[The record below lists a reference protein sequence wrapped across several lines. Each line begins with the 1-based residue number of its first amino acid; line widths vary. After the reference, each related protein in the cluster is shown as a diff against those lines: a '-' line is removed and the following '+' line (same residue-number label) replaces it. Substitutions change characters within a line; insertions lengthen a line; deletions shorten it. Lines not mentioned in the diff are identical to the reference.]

1 MDRRNQTMKIAMQT
15 SPSGLVDDTQLD
27 SITNTSS
34 LESSDAARAQAK
46 PSRPVSEVSM
56 YKPHGTLRLF
66 LALMVV
72 DAHFAPLRGG
82 TPLTSEQSTIAVMV
96 FFVLSAYIITTALA
110 RFYRGQLGNFLVNRA
125 LRLFPTYFAVVIVT
139 IGLYYLFFSLGFMSE
154 YITGSVTEMA
164 DNGRAVVMFK
174 IIPTKDI
181 FSFTNIA
188 ENIFVVPVLYS
199 LEKLGLYPIH
209 VFLRAF
215 WSLKVEIVYYL
226 GAGLI
231 AWGIYSGI
239 PKICASRN
247 GLLRDRIALM
257 QTPMI
262 SLAMFLTV
270 ASVGTLLSWMAVDAH
285 SFGPFRYLPY
295 FLAGVCI
302 YFYECGYRVASLAG
316 LAVSFLGILHEAQGL
331 ASIHTDYEPWRL
343 VVGIW
348 GGGVAIWALSRCN
361 NLVVG
366 KWKYFD
372 KKMGDLSYPVY
383 LVNPLVLIICANLFQ
398 TPNFGVW
405 VLAIAMTGLLAASN
419 NRYVEGYLKRFRDQ
433 IRGTSL

>member
-1 MDRRNQTMKIAMQT
+1 MQT
-15 SPSGLVDDTQLD
+15 RGRHAAGQHHEYVESGIIRRGQGAGE
-27 SITNTSS
+27 SI
-34 LESSDAARAQAK
+34 
-46 PSRPVSEVSM
+46 RPVSEVSM
-56 YKPHGTLRLF
+56 YKPHGMLRLF

-110 RFYRGQLGNFLVNRA
+110 RFYRGQVGNFLVNRA

-139 IGLYYLFFSLGFMSE
+139 IGLYYLFFSLGLMD
-154 YITGSVTEMA
+154 YITGTVTEVA
-164 DNGRAVVMFK
+164 DDGRAVVRFK
-174 IIPTKDI
+174 IIPTKEI

-188 ENIFVVPVLYS
+188 ENIFVMPVMYS

-215 WSLKVEIVYYL
+215 WSVKAEIAYYL
-226 GAGLI
+226 GAALI
-231 AWGIYSGI
+231 AWGIYSGM
-239 PKICASRN
+239 PKICASRHR
-247 GLLRDRIALM
+247 LLRDWGALM

-262 SLAMFLTV
+262 LLAMFLV
-270 ASVGTLLSWMAVDAH
+270 MALAGALLSWVAVDSH

-295 FLAGVCI
+295 FLAGVCV
-302 YFYECGYRVASLAG
+302 YFYECGYRVSSLAG
-316 LAVSFLGILHEAQGL
+316 LAISFLGILHEAQGL
-331 ASIHTDYEPWRL
+331 ASIRTDYEPWRL
-343 VVGIW
+343 VVGVW
-348 GGGVAIWALSRCN
+348 GGCGAIWILSQCN

-372 KKMGDLSYPVY
+372 KKMGDLSYPIY
-383 LVNPLVLIICANLFQ
+383 LVNPLVLIICTTLFQ
-398 TPNFGVW
+398 VPNLGIW
-405 VLAIAMTGLLAASN
+405 ALAVVMTVVFAACN
-419 NRYVEGYLKRFRDQ
+419 NRYVEGSLKRFRDQ